1 MKTYFKILLF
11 FRRQPTYISWLIKSG
26 VFVLFALL
34 LWYEVFKRENF
45 HEIKDLFILEM
56 RGRHSLWLI
65 LTLFLLPFNWIAE
78 TLKWL
83 PLIRHS
89 EYIPFGRAFKAVL
102 AGVTSSLFMP
112 NRVGDFGGRLL
123 FLKPKNAM
131 KGVFSTFVG
140 SWAQQIVLITFG
152 FLGFAYF
159 LVVLWDVEAFVL
171 QGIIF
176 IGSLL
181 ILLLFTMFLN
191 LEIVVP
197 IFKKFRFL
205 YRFPRLIKNIN
216 VIRQYSRK
224 DLEKTLFWAFIR
236 YAIYAIQY
244 YFMLRFFGI
253 NVPLLRG
260 VSCIATIYLLQT
272 SIPLPPVMGLLAR
285 GEIALQIWGLFNANK
300 ISILAATFSLWIIN
314 LIIPALIGLV
324 FILKVN
330 MLKSFGYEK
339 SS

>member
-1 MKTYFKILLF
+1 M
-11 FRRQPTYISWLIKSG
+11 
-26 VFVLFALL
+26 
-34 LWYEVFKRENF
+34 FKRENF
-45 HEIKDLFILEM
+45 DEIKALFLLEL
-56 RGRHSLWLI
+56 RGRHSAWLVLTLI
-65 LTLFLLPFNWIAE
+65 LLPLNWAAE

-89 EYIPFGRAFKAVL
+89 EDISFWKAFKAVL

-140 SWAQQIVLITFG
+140 SWAQQIVLISFG

-159 LVVLWDVEAFVL
+159 LIVLWQIDKYVL

-176 IGSLL
+176 MGSVLIV
-181 ILLLFTMFLN
+181 ILLMIFLN
-191 LEIVVP
+191 LEFVIP
-197 IFKKFRFL
+197 IFKKIRFL
-205 YRFPRLIKNIN
+205 YRFPSLIKNIN
-216 VIRQYSRK
+216 VIRQYSRRE
-224 DLEKTLFWAFIR
+224 LAKTLLWAFIR
-236 YAIYAIQY
+236 YLIYGVQY

-253 NVPLLRG
+253 DVPLLRG
-260 VSCIATIYLLQT
+260 MSSIATIYLLQT

-285 GEIALQIWGLFNANK
+285 GEIALQIWGMFNANK
-300 ISILAATFSLWIIN
+300 ISILAATFTLWIIN
-314 LIIPALIGLV
+314 LIVPALIGLV

>member
-1 MKTYFKILLF
+1 M
-11 FRRQPTYISWLIKSG
+11 Q
-26 VFVLFALL
+26 
-34 LWYEVFKRENF
+34 
-45 HEIKDLFILEM
+45 
-56 RGRHSLWLI
+56 GRHALWLV
-65 LTLFLLPFNWIAE
+65 LTLILLPFNWVAE

-89 EYIPFGRAFKAVL
+89 EEISFGKAFKAVL

-112 NRVGDFGGRLL
+112 NRIGDFGGRLL

-159 LVVLWDVEAFVL
+159 LITLWQIEVYIL

-176 IGSLL
+176 LGLVL
-181 ILLLFTMFLN
+181 IVLLFTMFLN

-224 DLEKTLFWAFIR
+224 DLQKTLFWAFVR
-236 YAIYAIQY
+236 YWVYAVQY

-253 NVPLLRG
+253 HVPILRG

-272 SIPLPPVMGLLAR
+272 SIPLPPVLGLLAR

-300 ISILAATFSLWIIN
+300 ISILAATFTLWIIN
-314 LIIPALIGLV
+314 LIIPALIGLF